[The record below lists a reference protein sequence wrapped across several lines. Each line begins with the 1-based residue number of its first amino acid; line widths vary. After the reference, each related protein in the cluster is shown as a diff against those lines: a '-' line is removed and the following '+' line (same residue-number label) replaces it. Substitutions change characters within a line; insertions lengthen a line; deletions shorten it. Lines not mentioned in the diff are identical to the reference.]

1 MEIIDTFCVSR
12 ERSLTLDPGICFVIT
27 KSDNKNMVVY
37 SYDKENCLT
46 AYWQTWE
53 EIVADKPAIYQ
64 LSMLEKSLAF
74 GFSGPRVEEN
84 ILHITLNGYP
94 SLPITIVVS
103 DGKCQNTFIEFSGVK
118 YRLLGIHAHMPGK
131 FRGNPKPNGIS
142 LMVQMPLGENEYGPT
157 MSIYL
162 DKKVKT

>member
-1 MEIIDTFCVSR
+1 MDIIDTFCVSR
-12 ERSLTLDPGICFVIT
+12 ERSLTLDPGICFIIT

-103 DGKCQNTFIEFSGVK
+103 DEKCQNIGCHDKNERIGSG
-118 YRLLGIHAHMPGK
+118 YTPSAYTYLGTYIDTVINYFKA
-131 FRGNPKPNGIS
+131 
-142 LMVQMPLGENEYGPT
+142 V
-157 MSIYL
+157 
-162 DKKVKT
+162 